1 MIDWSQCAAVTARPG
16 YLSGA
21 PALRADP
28 RVPPETIVENMDAGE
43 SAEDVIRNFGL
54 RTSLADALA
63 VYDYARRQLAHTAGS

>member
-1 MIDWSQCAAVTARPG
+1 MIDWSGCNQVVVRAG

-43 SAEDVIRNFGL
+43 SAEDVIWNFGL
-54 RTSLADALA
+54 RTSVANALA
-63 VYDYARRQLAHTAGS
+63 IYDFARRQLAHITAT